1 MVLPTVSRSR
11 TRRGRGN
18 PPRSPRRVASPAARP
33 GFQANAP
40 RGDRVGLRRTQPA
53 RLPERLHPHARAD
66 AARAGRTFA
75 PPRKALI
82 PHGNTPRVAR
92 KPRRTRKIPRKP
104 APKARRAPK
113 ATPRPKVST
122 KGTPRPAPVV
132 KAPKVAAAV
141 RPARP
146 EVEEEEGGSP

>member
-1 MVLPTVSRSR
+1 M
-11 TRRGRGN
+11 
-18 PPRSPRRVASPAARP
+18 
-33 GFQANAP
+33 
-40 RGDRVGLRRTQPA
+40 
-53 RLPERLHPHARAD
+53 
-66 AARAGRTFA
+66 
-75 PPRKALI
+75 
-82 PHGNTPRVAR
+82 AR

-141 RPARP
+141 RPAR
-146 EVEEEEGGSP
+146 EEFEEETVCSLEFLSDGRSFVARLDTSRGGMREHKAPSFTDLLELVAEDLREEFSEA